1 MATTKSRISSGKRD
15 GVLGI
20 GREAGQMDTETDDAR
35 LAKSLRL
42 MTEYGEFQYN
52 FLGERYLY
60 NQFILPWPKEQIFE
74 AIKDVLLSVNNAGVR
89 NTALAQLQTLARFQD
104 LFNDEVSEVL
114 VDDLF
119 ESKATS
125 VRDNRELLERF
136 KEEMYLMIELSEDI
150 DSVFKGTYFKNG
162 Y

>member
-1 MATTKSRISSGKRD
+1 
-15 GVLGI
+15 
-20 GREAGQMDTETDDAR
+20 MDTEIDKDR
-35 LAKSLRL
+35 LAKSLQL

-52 FLGERYLY
+52 LLGERYLY
-60 NQFILPWPKEQIFE
+60 NQSILPWPKEQIFE
-74 AIKDVLLSVNNAGVR
+74 AIQDVLLSVNNVGVR

-119 ESKATS
+119 ESKAIS

-136 KEEMYLMIELSEDI
+136 KEEMNMMIELSEEI
-150 DSVFKGTYFKNG
+150 DGIFKRTYYKNG

>member
-1 MATTKSRISSGKRD
+1 MG
-15 GVLGI
+15 
-20 GREAGQMDTETDDAR
+20 TETDNAR
-35 LAKSLRL
+35 LAKSLQL
-42 MTEYGEFQYN
+42 MTEYGELQYN
-52 FLGERYLY
+52 LLGERYLY
-60 NQFILPWPKEQIFE
+60 NQSILPWPKEQIFE

-119 ESKATS
+119 ECKATS
-125 VRDNRELLERF
+125 VRDNRELLGRF

-150 DSVFKGTYFKNG
+150 DGVFKGTYFKNG

>member
-1 MATTKSRISSGKRD
+1 MSTEIDNARLTKSLQ
-15 GVLGI
+15 V
-20 GREAGQMDTETDDAR
+20 
-35 LAKSLRL
+35 

-52 FLGERYLY
+52 LLGERYLY
-60 NQFILPWPKEQIFE
+60 NQNTLPWPKEQIFD
-74 AIKDVLLSVNNAGVR
+74 AIKDVLLSVNNPGVR

-119 ESKATS
+119 EGKATS

-136 KEEMYLMIELSEDI
+136 KEEMYLMMELSEEI
-150 DSVFKGTYFKNG
+150 ESLFRSTYYKNG

>member
-1 MATTKSRISSGKRD
+1 MSAEIDNARLTKS
-15 GVLGI
+15 L
-20 GREAGQMDTETDDAR
+20 Q
-35 LAKSLRL
+35 L

-52 FLGERYLY
+52 LLGERYLY
-60 NQFILPWPKEQIFE
+60 NQNTLPWPKEQIFD
-74 AIKDVLLSVNNAGVR
+74 AIKDVLLSVNNPGVR

-114 VDDLF
+114 VDELF
-119 ESKATS
+119 EGKVTS

-136 KEEMYLMIELSEDI
+136 KEEMYLMMELSEEI
-150 DSVFKGTYFKNG
+150 DSVFKSTYYKNG

>member
-1 MATTKSRISSGKRD
+1 MSTEIDNARLTKSLQ
-15 GVLGI
+15 V
-20 GREAGQMDTETDDAR
+20 
-35 LAKSLRL
+35 

-52 FLGERYLY
+52 LLGERYLY
-60 NQFILPWPKEQIFE
+60 NQNTLPWPKEQIFD
-74 AIKDVLLSVNNAGVR
+74 AIKDVLLSVNNPGVR

-114 VDDLF
+114 VDELF

-136 KEEMYLMIELSEDI
+136 KEEMYLMMELSEEI
-150 DSVFKGTYFKNG
+150 DSVFKSTYYKNG

>member
-1 MATTKSRISSGKRD
+1 MSTEIDNARLTKSLQ
-15 GVLGI
+15 V
-20 GREAGQMDTETDDAR
+20 
-35 LAKSLRL
+35 

-52 FLGERYLY
+52 LLGERYLY
-60 NQFILPWPKEQIFE
+60 NQNTLPWPKEQIFD
-74 AIKDVLLSVNNAGVR
+74 AIKDILLSVNNPGVR

-114 VDDLF
+114 VDELF
-119 ESKATS
+119 EGKVTS

-136 KEEMYLMIELSEDI
+136 KEEMYLMMELSEEI
-150 DSVFKGTYFKNG
+150 DSVFKSTYYKNG

>member
-1 MATTKSRISSGKRD
+1 
-15 GVLGI
+15 
-20 GREAGQMDTETDDAR
+20 MDTEIDNDR
-35 LAKSLRL
+35 LAEILQL

-52 FLGERYLY
+52 LLGERYLY
-60 NQFILPWPKEQIFE
+60 NQSILPWPKEQIFE

-119 ESKATS
+119 EDKATS

-136 KEEMYLMIELSEDI
+136 KEEMNMMIELSEEI
-150 DSVFKGTYFKNG
+150 DLIFKQAYYKNG

>member
-1 MATTKSRISSGKRD
+1 MSTEIDNARLTKSLQ
-15 GVLGI
+15 V
-20 GREAGQMDTETDDAR
+20 
-35 LAKSLRL
+35 

-52 FLGERYLY
+52 LLGERYLY
-60 NQFILPWPKEQIFE
+60 NQNTLPWPKEQIFD
-74 AIKDVLLSVNNAGVR
+74 AIKDVLLSVNNPGVR

-114 VDDLF
+114 VDELF

-136 KEEMYLMIELSEDI
+136 KEEMYLMVELSEEI
-150 DSVFKGTYFKNG
+150 ESLFRSTYYKNG

>member
-1 MATTKSRISSGKRD
+1 MSTEIDNARLTKS
-15 GVLGI
+15 L
-20 GREAGQMDTETDDAR
+20 Q
-35 LAKSLRL
+35 L

-52 FLGERYLY
+52 LLGERYLY
-60 NQFILPWPKEQIFE
+60 NQNTLPWPKEQIFD
-74 AIKDVLLSVNNAGVR
+74 AIKDVLLSVNNPGVR

-114 VDDLF
+114 VDELF
-119 ESKATS
+119 EGKVTS

-136 KEEMYLMIELSEDI
+136 KEEMYLMMELSEEI
-150 DSVFKGTYFKNG
+150 DSVFKSTYYKNG